1 MEEIHKLN
9 EYLAIKAKDEIIKE
23 NEYIE
28 ISHYL
33 KKIAGTLSSLNHQ
46 LKITEQN
53 TKLDLIELLLKE
65 AKKDLEDFDTESPYL
80 QLGMEQLHKLRH
92 PFDD

>member
-53 TKLDLIELLLKE
+53 TKLDLIELLLK
-65 AKKDLEDFDTESPYL
+65 DLEDFDTESPYL